1 MFRSIHAV
9 NTFLEEDYEEAF
21 KTIKTLQRDFG
32 RKESGIFFSIL
43 ETILN
48 KIFLN
53 EVNNEMEK
61 RTRMEIIQMR
71 KLFPNDLKVQQER
84 LENLLTL
91 CSKKKAWNMKDFL
104 LQAGVDSGTYTTTD
118 KATTKPH
125 LKLIRWTLS
134 YKRYR
139 LAE

>member
-9 NTFLEEDYEEAF
+9 NAFLEEDYEGAL
-21 KTIKTLQRDFG
+21 KTIKTLQQDFG

-43 ETILN
+43 ETVLN

-61 RTRMEIIQMR
+61 RIRVEIIQMR
-71 KLFPNDLKVQQER
+71 KLFPNDLKAQQEK